1 MVSPSRLHTSSRITM
16 KGKIAVFC
24 SASFEIDPK
33 YNKVARE
40 FVRAASLCG
49 YGIVSGGTIK
59 GTMGEISDELV
70 SVGGYHRGV
79 IPRFMK
85 EYVYPDLTEVIWTDT
100 MAERKLLLRE
110 GTVAVVALPGGI
122 GTLDEIMDTFACVHL
137 KQYDG
142 RIFLLNHEGF
152 YEPLRQLLQH
162 YVDEKMLS
170 QETMDKIGFADTAEH
185 LLEMLQE

>member
-1 MVSPSRLHTSSRITM
+1 M

-24 SASFEIDPK
+24 SASYTIDPK

-40 FVRAASLCG
+40 FVRAASLRG

-59 GTMGEISDELV
+59 GTMGEISEELRDC
-70 SVGGYHRGV
+70 GGWHLGV

-85 EYVYPDLTEVIWTDT
+85 QYVYPELSEVIWTDT
-100 MAERKLLLRE
+100 MAERKTLLRE
-110 GTVAVVALPGGI
+110 GTAAVVALPGGI
-122 GTLDEIMDTFACVHL
+122 GTLDEVIETYALLHL

-152 YEPLRQLLQH
+152 YEPLRALLQH
-162 YVDEKMLS
+162 YVDVNMLS
-170 QETMDKIGFADTAEH
+170 QETFARIEILDTPEAI
-185 LLEMLQE
+185 LEALEK

>member
-1 MVSPSRLHTSSRITM
+1 M

-49 YGIVSGGTIK
+49 YGIISGGTVK
-59 GTMGEISDELV
+59 GTMGEISDELA
-70 SVGGYHRGV
+70 SIGGYHKGV
-79 IPRFMK
+79 IPRFMQQ
-85 EYVYPDLTEVIWTDT
+85 YVYPNLTEVIWTDT

-110 GTVAVVALPGGI
+110 GTCAVVALPGGI
-122 GTLDEIMDTFACVHL
+122 GTLDEIMDTFACSYL

-142 RIFLLNHEGF
+142 EIFLLNYEGF
-152 YEPLRQLLQH
+152 YEPLRNLLQH

-170 QETMDKIGFADTAEH
+170 QSAMDKVKFADTTEY
-185 LLEMLQE
+185 LLEMLRK

>member
-1 MVSPSRLHTSSRITM
+1 M

-24 SASFEIDPK
+24 SASFEIDPM

-49 YGIVSGGTIK
+49 YGIITGGTVK
-59 GTMGEISDELV
+59 GTMGEVSDELK

-85 EYVYPDLTEVIWTDT
+85 EYVYPDLTEVVWTDT
-100 MAERKLLLRE
+100 MAERKILLRE
-110 GTVAVVALPGGI
+110 ETVAVVALPGGI
-122 GTLDEIMDTFACVHL
+122 GTLDEVMDTFACIHL

-142 RIFLLNHEGF
+142 KIFILNHEGF
-152 YEPLRQLLQH
+152 YEPLKALLQH
-162 YVDEKMLS
+162 YVDTNMLS
-170 QETMDKIGFADTAEH
+170 KDTMAKIRFADTPEG

>member
-1 MVSPSRLHTSSRITM
+1 M

-24 SASFEIDPK
+24 SASYTIDPK

-40 FVRAASLCG
+40 FVRAASLRG

-59 GTMGEISDELV
+59 GTMGEISEELRDC
-70 SVGGYHRGV
+70 GGWHLGV

-85 EYVYPDLTEVIWTDT
+85 QYVYPELSEVIWTDT
-100 MAERKLLLRE
+100 MAERKTLLRE
-110 GTVAVVALPGGI
+110 GTTAVVALPGGI
-122 GTLDEIMDTFACVHL
+122 GTLDEVIETYALLHL

-152 YEPLRQLLQH
+152 YESLRALLQH
-162 YVDEKMLS
+162 YVDVNMLS
-170 QETMDKIGFADTAEH
+170 QETFARIEILDTPEAI
-185 LLEMLQE
+185 LEALEK